1 MDVLSDVI
9 SVMRTGRPNAARV
22 QRRGVW
28 GQRFPAVPGAAGF
41 QVILRGSCWLIPQED
56 DTGAAPVPLSAGDVV
71 FFSQGHPYGLADSP
85 ATPLAVTACDPTAE
99 DLALFVNDSAG
110 PDTPDGGEAA
120 TVTLCGGY
128 RLDPRR
134 THPLLHDL
142 PGLIH
147 IPTRATSMTG
157 DGPEAAADA
166 TAELGAVVAILGR
179 EIATPRPGT
188 DAVVPAL
195 LDMLLLYILRAWF
208 DGQLARGAA
217 TGWAAALS
225 DPAVSTA
232 LHAAHQ
238 DPARPWTVES
248 LGREAGMSRAAF
260 AARFT
265 ALVGQPP
272 LTYLTWWRMT
282 TAARLL
288 RDSDAGLAEIA
299 ARVGYSS
306 EYAFGAAFKRVYG
319 TAPGL
324 YRRRSSPSG

>member
-9 SVMRTGRPNAARV
+9 AVMRTGRPNAARV
-22 QRRGVW
+22 QWSGAW

-41 QVILRGSCWLIPQED
+41 QVILRGSCWLIPPED
-56 DTGAAPVPLSAGDVV
+56 DAGSAPIPLSAGDVV
-71 FFSQGHPYGLADSP
+71 FLSQGRPYGLADSP
-85 ATPLAVTACDPTAE
+85 DTPLAVTACEPAAE
-99 DLALFVNDSAG
+99 DLALLVSDSAG
-110 PDTPDGGEAA
+110 PDAPDGGEAT

-128 RLDPRR
+128 RLDPGHA
-134 THPLLHDL
+134 HPLLHDL

-147 IPTRATSMTG
+147 LPTRATSTTG
-157 DGPEAAADA
+157 SQAATDAKAD
-166 TAELGAVVAILGR
+166 LGTLVALLGR
-179 EIATPRPGT
+179 EIASPRPGT

-208 DGQLARGAA
+208 DGQLARGVT

-225 DPAVSTA
+225 DPAVRTA
-232 LHAAHQ
+232 LHAIHQ
-238 DPARPWTVES
+238 DPARPWTVQS

-265 ALVGQPP
+265 ALVGRPP
-272 LTYLTWWRMT
+272 MAYLTWWRMT

-319 TAPGL
+319 TAPGR
-324 YRRRSSPSG
+324 YRRRPSPP

>member
-9 SVMRTGRPNAARV
+9 AVMRTGRPNAARV
-22 QRRGVW
+22 QRSGAW

-41 QVILRGSCWLIPQED
+41 QVILRGSCWLIPPED
-56 DTGAAPVPLSAGDVV
+56 DAGAAPIPLSAGDVV
-71 FFSQGHPYGLADSP
+71 FFAQGHPYGLADSP
-85 ATPLAVTACDPTAE
+85 ATPLAATACDPAAE
-99 DLALFVNDSAG
+99 DLALFVSDSVG
-110 PDTPDGGEAA
+110 PDTPDGGEAT

-128 RLDPRR
+128 RLDPQRA
-134 THPLLHDL
+134 HPLLHDL

-147 IPTRATSMTG
+147 LPTRATPATG
-157 DGPEAAADA
+157 DAPEAGPDAKAD
-166 TAELGAVVAILGR
+166 LGALVALLGR
-179 EIATPRPGT
+179 EIASPRPGT

-208 DGQLARGAA
+208 GEQLARGTA

-225 DPAVSTA
+225 DPAVRTA
-232 LHAAHQ
+232 LHAVHQ

-265 ALVGQPP
+265 ALVGRPP
-272 LTYLTWWRMT
+272 LAYLTWWRMT

-319 TAPGL
+319 TAPGR
-324 YRRRSSPSG
+324 YRRRSAPSS

>member
-9 SVMRTGRPNAARV
+9 AIMRTGRPNAARIGW
-22 QRRGVW
+22 RGTW
-28 GQRFPAVPGAAGF
+28 GRRFPTVPGAAGF
-41 QVILRGSCWLIPQED
+41 QVILQGSCWLIPPEED
-56 DTGAAPVPLSAGDVV
+56 VDAAPVPLSAGDVV
-71 FFSQGHPYGLADSP
+71 FFPHGHPYGLADSP
-85 ATPLAVTACDPTAE
+85 ATPLAVTDCDPQAE
-99 DLALFVNDSAG
+99 DLALFVSDSVGLA
-110 PDTPDGGEAA
+110 PADGREAT

-134 THPLLHDL
+134 AHPLLHDL
-142 PGLIH
+142 PDLVH
-147 IPTRATSMTG
+147 LPARPAPAG
-157 DGPEAAADA
+157 DGPAEAD
-166 TAELGAVVAILGR
+166 LGAAVALLGR
-179 EIATPRPGT
+179 EVAAPRLGA

-208 DGQLARGAA
+208 EGRPARDGAG
-217 TGWAAALS
+217 GWAAALS

-232 LHAAHQ
+232 LHALHR

-265 ALVGQPP
+265 ALVGRPP
-272 LTYLTWWRMT
+272 MAYLTWWRMA

-288 RDSDAGLAEIA
+288 RDSDAGMAGIA

-306 EYAFGAAFKRVYG
+306 EYAFGTAFKRAYG
-319 TAPGL
+319 TAPGR
-324 YRRRSSPSG
+324 YRREPGPRA

>member
-9 SVMRTGRPNAARV
+9 AVMRTGRPNAARV
-22 QRRGVW
+22 QWRGAW

-56 DTGAAPVPLSAGDVV
+56 DAGAAPVPLSAGDVV

-85 ATPLAVTACDPTAE
+85 ATPLAVTACDPAAE
-99 DLALFVNDSAG
+99 DLALFVSDSVG
-110 PDTPDGGEAA
+110 PDTPDVGEAT

-134 THPLLHDL
+134 AHPLLHDL

-147 IPTRATSMTG
+147 IPTRATSTTG
-157 DGPEAAADA
+157 DGTEAAADA
-166 TAELGAVVAILGR
+166 KAELGAVVAILGR
-179 EIATPRPGT
+179 EIADPRQGT

-208 DGQLARGAA
+208 DAQLARGAA
-217 TGWAAALS
+217 TGWAAALA

-232 LHAAHQ
+232 LHAVHQ

-272 LTYLTWWRMT
+272 LAYLTWWRMT

-319 TAPGL
+319 TAPGR